1 MSHDTSAMLPVT
13 AEVRARAAQ
22 LLGSTDAELA
32 LWRAHCLAPPRYVYE
47 LGNALRAAEAVAPT
61 TSEPCR
67 VPGCSGSLRITSI
80 EQRRKADE
88 GATVF
93 LTCTH
98 CRKIVRVNT

>member
-1 MSHDTSAMLPVT
+1 MLPVT

-32 LWRAHCLAPPRYVYE
+32 LWESHCLAPPRYVYE
-47 LGNALRAAEAVAPT
+47 LGKALHAADVVKPT
-61 TSEPCR
+61 SSEPCR
-67 VPGCSGSLRITSI
+67 VRGCSGSLRITSI

-98 CRKIVRVNT
+98 CRNIVRVNT